1 MDSKRL
7 PDMIAIAALIGDA
20 SRMAML
26 MSLIGGKS
34 LPAGE
39 LAQAARV
46 SKATAS
52 SHLAKLV
59 EGGLLRQEAAG
70 RHRYYRLA
78 GPEVGQALEAMLVI
92 APAKAV
98 KSLRE
103 SDEQRHM
110 RHARTC
116 YDHLAGKVG
125 VALTDRL
132 LALGFLSDC
141 GPDYALAEAGREK
154 LLELGVAVDAPS
166 GQRRHYARKCL
177 DWSERRHHLAGS
189 LGAAIASRLLELEWL
204 ERIPGGRAVR
214 VTEAGRRG
222 LAESLG
228 LEELAQQP

>member
-1 MDSKRL
+1 MDSTRL
-7 PDMIAIAALIGDA
+7 PDMIVIAALIGDA

-26 MSLIGGKS
+26 MSLMGGKS

-52 SHLAKLV
+52 AHLAKLV
-59 EGGLLRQEAAG
+59 EGGLLRQEASG

-132 LALGFLSDC
+132 LVLGFLNDS
-141 GPDYALAEAGREK
+141 GPDYALAESGRQK
-154 LLELGVAVDAPS
+154 LLMFGVRVDPPA

-189 LGAAIASRLLELEWL
+189 LGAAIASRLLELQWL

-222 LAESLG
+222 LADTFG
-228 LEELAQQP
+228 LEGLA